1 MVEALFKLML
11 KIPISLEITFVSL
24 IFGFLIGVAVALI
37 RIYRVKILCRPA
49 DFYVSVIRGTPM
61 LLHVYTVYLGI
72 PLMFDALAKYAGWS
86 ARSKDIPTIAFIFI
100 ALSVNSGAYMSETVR
115 SGILAVQKGEIEAG
129 YSVGMTTMQVLRR
142 IVLPQALVVCLPNL
156 CNSIVSLLHGSALA
170 SFIGVSEITNTANML
185 AGDNWKFFESFVA
198 AAILYWGCAI
208 VIEQIM
214 GYLER
219 KMARRCG
226 APGVPASSAA

>member
-1 MVEALFKLML
+1 MMEALFKLAL

-24 IFGFLIGVAVALI
+24 IFSFLIGVAVALV
-37 RIYRVKILCRPA
+37 RIYRVKALHRLA

-61 LLHVYTVYLGI
+61 LLHVYTIYLGI
-72 PLMFDALAKYAGWS
+72 PLVFDALAKSAGWS

-100 ALSVNSGAYMSETVR
+100 ALSISSGAYMSETVR

-129 YSVGMTTMQVLRR
+129 YSIGMTTLQVLRR
-142 IVLPQALVVCLPNL
+142 VTLPQALVVCLPNL
-156 CNSIVSLLHGSALA
+156 CNSIVSLLPGSALA
-170 SFIGVSEITNTANML
+170 SFIGVSEMTNTANML

-198 AAILYWGCAI
+198 AAILSWVCAV
-208 VIEQIM
+208 VIEQSM

-219 KMARRCG
+219 KMSRRVPNAPVART
-226 APGVPASSAA
+226 A